1 MGDIPDRLH
10 TMKWFHGFVCDVYGR
25 MRILSFPLDT
35 LIKEG
40 EKGIGIDGSSI
51 KGFAEIEDSDILGI
65 PEMEHVIM
73 LPEMAEALIPLRTY
87 REDGNPLPT
96 DPRNVAYRT
105 ENMLSSEGLNAFIRP
120 EMEFFVF
127 KKDEDPLNVRNLGGP
142 QYFLPPSE
150 DEMAE
155 YRKKLAELLMEAGIG
170 VRYQHHE
177 NAYGQMEIELTP
189 TEGLIRTGDYI
200 LMHKHLSKML
210 AKKYDVKVTYMPKPI
225 PTEAGSGMH
234 MHIYLEKNG
243 KNVFYSKD
251 EWHGLS
257 QTARYFI
264 GGILEHVR
272 GFTAITNPTVNS
284 YKRIAGGLEAPAYV
298 AWGAR
303 NRSALLRVPAGKSNP
318 DVEIRNPDP
327 SANPYLAESVI
338 IQAGLDGI
346 KKKIEPPEPIEE
358 NIYHMN
364 ASKRKKL
371 GIKMLPMNLHDA
383 VEEMKSDEV
392 VQRALG
398 PIYDVFVSLKE
409 EEWSRFIGNTS
420 PWEIERY
427 FDV

>member
-1 MGDIPDRLH
+1 MVEIPDKLH
-10 TMKWFHGFVCDVYGR
+10 MMKWFHGFVCDVYGR
-25 MRILSFPLDT
+25 IRTLSFPLET

-65 PEMEHVIM
+65 PEMEHAIL

-87 REDGNPLPT
+87 RENGKPLET

-105 ENMLSSEGLNAFIRP
+105 EDILKKDGFNVRIRP

-127 KKDEDPLNVRNLGGP
+127 RKDEDPLSVRNLFGP

-150 DEMAE
+150 DEMAD
-155 YRKKLAELLMEAGIG
+155 YRKNLAELLMEAEIPI
-170 VRYQHHE
+170 RYQHHE
-177 NAYGQMEIELTP
+177 NAYGQMEIELMP
-189 TEGLIRTGDYI
+189 TEGLIRTGDSI
-200 LMHKHLSKML
+200 LVHKYLSKLL
-210 AKKYDVKVTYMPKPI
+210 AKKYGLKVTYMPKPI

-234 MHIYLEKNG
+234 MHIYLEKDGRNA
-243 KNVFYSKD
+243 FHDPDD
-251 EWHGLS
+251 EYGLS

-264 GGILEHVR
+264 GGILEHAR

-284 YKRIAGGLEAPAYV
+284 YKRIAGGLEAPAYI

-338 IQAGLDGI
+338 IQSGLDGI
-346 KKKIEPPEPIEE
+346 KRKIEPPEPIEE
-358 NIYHMN
+358 NIYHMSQ
-364 ASKRKKL
+364 SKRKRL
-371 GIKMLPMNLHDA
+371 GVKMLPMNLHDA

-427 FDV
+427 FEV

>member
-1 MGDIPDRLH
+1 MKDIPDKLH
-10 TMKWFHGFVCDVYGR
+10 TVKWFHGFVCDVYGR
-25 MRILSFPLDT
+25 IRTLSFPLET
-35 LIKEG
+35 LLNEG

-51 KGFAEIEDSDILGI
+51 KGFADIEDSDILGI
-65 PEMEHVIM
+65 PEMDKVIP
-73 LPEMAEALIPLRTY
+73 LPETTEVLIPLRTY
-87 REDGNPLPT
+87 KDDGGPLLT

-105 ENMLSSEGLNAFIRP
+105 EKTLMDYGFSVKIRP

-127 KKDEDPLNVRNLGGP
+127 RSDEDPLNVRNISGP

-155 YRKKLAELLMEAGIG
+155 YRKDLAEHLIEAEIP

-177 NAYGQMEIELTP
+177 NAYGQMEIELIP
-189 TEGLIRTGDYI
+189 AEGVVRTGDFILAHKYI
-200 LMHKHLSKML
+200 SKLL
-210 AKKYDVKVTYMPKPI
+210 AKKYGLRVTYMPKPI

-234 MHIYLEKNG
+234 MHIYLEKDGGNA
-243 KNVFYSKD
+243 FYD
-251 EWHGLS
+251 PDDRYGLS

-284 YKRIAGGLEAPAYV
+284 YKRIAGGLEAPAYI

-303 NRSALLRVPAGKSNP
+303 NRSALLRVPAGKGNP
-318 DVEIRNPDP
+318 DIEIRSPDP

-338 IQAGLDGI
+338 IHAGLDGI
-346 KKKIEPPEPIEE
+346 KRKIEPPEPVED
-358 NIYHMN
+358 NIYRMS
-364 ASKRKKL
+364 ASKRRKSGVKT
-371 GIKMLPMNLHDA
+371 LPMNLKEA

-392 VQRALG
+392 IKRALG

-409 EEWSRFIGNTS
+409 EEWARFIGNTS